1 MAVFFL
7 MEASKK
13 TDAAFGLPAQ
23 QTSHTVVDTQKD
35 IEKMAGRLLESC
47 VTASLP
53 DRQGAAFPDPAAA
66 GWKKFTTTNWIV
78 ETIHKS
84 VIEGDDD
91 LQTEEDEVEL
101 YYELCDVF

>member
-1 MAVFFL
+1 MAVLFL
-7 MEASKK
+7 MDASKK

-35 IEKMAGRLLESC
+35 IEKMAGRLLQSC
-47 VTASLP
+47 VTAS
-53 DRQGAAFPDPAAA
+53 FPDPAAA

-84 VIEGDDD
+84 VIEGGDD
-91 LQTEEDEVEL
+91 LRTEEDEVEL
-101 YYELCDVF
+101 YYELCDVL